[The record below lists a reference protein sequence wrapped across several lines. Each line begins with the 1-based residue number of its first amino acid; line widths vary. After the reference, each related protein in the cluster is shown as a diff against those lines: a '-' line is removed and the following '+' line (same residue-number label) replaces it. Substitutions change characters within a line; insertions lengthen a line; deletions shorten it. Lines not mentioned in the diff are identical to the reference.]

1 MTGAVQDLSPEAA
14 EAIELPSGQVVTLI
28 DVIWNEP
35 GPGGLTSRFRFL
47 APEIAAEKGR
57 IGFEEAVADM
67 AHLCQDYALPRV
79 SGNQPAPQQIIIT
92 LSDRPVVFGEAA
104 PDATQFFE
112 AYRIEDGLC
121 IWEIY

>member
-1 MTGAVQDLSPEAA
+1 MTGQAQGLGQGGDAA
-14 EAIELPSGQVVTLI
+14 ITLPSGQVVSLI

-35 GPGGLTSRFRFL
+35 GPEGLTTRFRFL
-47 APEIAAEKGR
+47 APDIAAEGGR
-57 IGFEEAVADM
+57 IDFDTAVEDM

-79 SGNQPAPQQIIIT
+79 EGNLPPPRQIIIT
-92 LSDRPVVFGEAA
+92 LTDRPVTFGEAA
-104 PDATQFFE
+104 PEATQYFE